1 MMDTA
6 KRTGTLFTIHQ
17 NRRVDADYCE
27 MRDEVEAGKL
37 GEVFE
42 IESR

>member
-6 KRTGTLFTIHQ
+6 KRTGTPFTIHQ

-27 MRDEVEAGKL
+27 MRDVAEKRSSARC
-37 GEVFE
+37 
-42 IESR
+42 SRSNPG